1 MYEES
6 ENRTNPHP
14 RQKYPLNAKTSNIQS
29 NRTVQFQGIYLAP
42 QIRHAK
48 YYEIFLHTCTIIKLL
63 LAARIVEK
71 QIN

>member
-1 MYEES
+1 MYEELES
-6 ENRTNPHP
+6 ETNPHP
-14 RQKYPLNAKTSNIQS
+14 RQKYPQNAKTSNRII
-29 NRTVQFQGIYLAP
+29 QFQGIYLAP